1 MLGERDADGE
11 DAARDHVTTRATI
24 NVAGETLQVMLKF
37 HVFFA
42 KILRHAAVDF
52 FRRAY
57 DRI

>member
-24 NVAGETLQVMLKF
+24 NVAGGNTAGDVEISC
-37 HVFFA
+37 FFA